1 MNKNYFYKYKKYK
14 LKYQNLLKQKAGSI
28 DELRDYLREASEI
41 FQIVNHYGEEDSI
54 KFFITGS
61 VGVLFYFIDFYDK
74 YSHLLSD
81 SEVKFID
88 DVCEYIKPN
97 DLDIF
102 WAELPPSSYELFDS
116 KVFDILSRTK
126 MDVRVGQQLSSSD
139 SVKSSETA
147 TFRPGLIS
155 RPASLSGPLS
165 LSGSPSTLKI
175 SSATRVHNEENLKCI
190 GNNELLVIGSH
201 YSKVPVPDDSTFY
214 KCIDKIS
221 RFTKID
227 FDRFK
232 SNVNTTYITY
242 GGMKIRILGI
252 NDLLGAYTTS
262 YRDKDDVKI
271 GILQLICRKLNVKNE
286 YIGFPVLNIHHDE
299 EDYDM

>member
-1 MNKNYFYKYKKYK
+1 MQTNKNFFYKYQKYK

-28 DELRDYLREASEI
+28 DELRDCLREASEI
-41 FQIVNHYGEEDSI
+41 FQIVNHYGEEDAI

-74 YSHLLSD
+74 YSHLLTD

-102 WAELPPSSYELFDS
+102 WAELSPSSYELFDS
-116 KVFDILSRTK
+116 KVFDILSKTK

-139 SVKSSETA
+139 SVKSSESA
-147 TFRPGLIS
+147 TFRPGPIS
-155 RPASLSGPLS
+155 KPASLHGP
-165 LSGSPSTLKI
+165 PSFLKFG
-175 SSATRVHNEENLKCI
+175 SATRDHNEENLKCI
-190 GNNELLVIGSH
+190 GNDELLVIGSH

-227 FDRFK
+227 FDRFR

-252 NDLLGAYTTS
+252 NDLLGAYTNS
-262 YRDKDDVKI
+262 FREKDDVKI
-271 GILQLICRKLNVKNE
+271 GILQLICRKLNEKNE
-286 YIGFPVLNIHHDE
+286 YIGHSVLNIHHEE

>member
-1 MNKNYFYKYKKYK
+1 MQTNKNFFYKYQKYK

-28 DELRDYLREASEI
+28 DELRDCLREASEI
-41 FQIVNHYGEEDSI
+41 FQIVNHYGEEDAI

-74 YSHLLSD
+74 YFHLLTD

-102 WAELPPSSYELFDS
+102 WAELLSQPSYVLFYS
-116 KVFDILSRTK
+116 KVFDILNRTK
-126 MDVRVGQQLSSSD
+126 MNVRVGQQLSSSD
-139 SVKSSETA
+139 SVKSSEAA
-147 TFRPGLIS
+147 TFSSGSIS
-155 RPASLSGPLS
+155 SHESLSGPPPS
-165 LSGSPSTLKI
+165 LKVGSVSRT
-175 SSATRVHNEENLKCI
+175 HNEENLKCI
-190 GNNELLVIGSH
+190 GNDELLVIGSH

-227 FDRFK
+227 FDRFRT
-232 SNVNTTYITY
+232 NVNITYIIY
-242 GGMKIRILGI
+242 GGIQIRILGI
-252 NDLLGAYTTS
+252 NDLLGTYTTS

-271 GILQLICRKLNVKNE
+271 GILQLICRKLNEKNE
-286 YIGFPVLNIHHDE
+286 YIGHPVLNIHDKV
-299 EDYDM
+299 DL

>member
-1 MNKNYFYKYKKYK
+1 MQTNKNFFYKYQKYK

-28 DELRDYLREASEI
+28 DELRDCLREASEI
-41 FQIVNHYGEEDSI
+41 FQIVNHYGEEDAI

-74 YSHLLSD
+74 YSHLLTD

-102 WAELPPSSYELFDS
+102 WAELSPSSYELFDS
-116 KVFDILSRTK
+116 KVFDILSKTK

-139 SVKSSETA
+139 SVKSSESA
-147 TFRPGLIS
+147 TFRPGPIS
-155 RPASLSGPLS
+155 KPASLHGP
-165 LSGSPSTLKI
+165 PSFLKFG
-175 SSATRVHNEENLKCI
+175 SATRDHNEENLKCI
-190 GNNELLVIGSH
+190 GNDELLVIGSH

-227 FDRFK
+227 FDRFR

-252 NDLLGAYTTS
+252 NDLLGAYTNS
-262 YRDKDDVKI
+262 FREKDDVKI
-271 GILQLICRKLNVKNE
+271 GILQLICRKLNEKNE
-286 YIGFPVLNIHHDE
+286 YIGHPVLNIHHEE